1 MEEQKNQARYE
12 EFSKEQQ
19 KAVQADVD
27 AVLAK
32 HSAEIVIAPV
42 ITPQGTI
49 GAVAQVFRKVLPET
63 GIPSQFVASPETA
76 NGAESAPAASAEPA
90 PKAD

>member
-1 MEEQKNQARYE
+1 MEQPKYE
-12 EFSKEQQ
+12 NLTKEQQ
-19 KAVQADVD
+19 QAVQADVD

-32 HSAEIVIAPV
+32 HGAEIVIAPV

-49 GAVAQVFRKVLPET
+49 GAVAQVFKKTLPENGT
-63 GIPSQFVASPETA
+63 PSPFVAQEEK
-76 NGAESAPAASAEPA
+76 NGSTEPAPGASTEPA